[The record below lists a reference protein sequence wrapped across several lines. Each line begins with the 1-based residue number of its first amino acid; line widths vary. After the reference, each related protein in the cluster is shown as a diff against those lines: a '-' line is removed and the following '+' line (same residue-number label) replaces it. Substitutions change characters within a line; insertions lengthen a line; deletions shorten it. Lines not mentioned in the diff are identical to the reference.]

1 MRFSFS
7 DVIRSIRSYF
17 RPVKVNPVQY
27 IPEVVMPVVSVPD
40 EMEPSAPAPG
50 SAPVSE
56 DLPESR
62 SPIFQASDKRAVI
75 RKPSNRKKRRK

>member
-7 DVIRSIRSYF
+7 GVIQSIRSYF

-27 IPEVVMPVVSVPD
+27 IPEVVVPLVPEPDEVGSPESVP
-40 EMEPSAPAPG
+40 EY
-50 SAPVSE
+50 
-56 DLPESR
+56 R

>member
-7 DVIRSIRSYF
+7 GVIRSIRSYF
-17 RPVKVNPVQY
+17 HPVQSRPVQY

-40 EMEPSAPAPG
+40 EVEPLG
-50 SAPVSE
+50 TAPVTE
-56 DLPESR
+56 DLPEYR

>member
-7 DVIRSIRSYF
+7 GVIRSIRSYF

-27 IPEVVMPVVSVPD
+27 IPEVVMPLVSEPDGAVPL
-40 EMEPSAPAPG
+40 G
-50 SAPVSE
+50 STPVSE
-56 DLPESR
+56 DLPEHR

-75 RKPSNRKKRRK
+75 RKPSDRKKRRK

>member
-7 DVIRSIRSYF
+7 GVIRSIRSYF
-17 RPVKVNPVQY
+17 RPVKVSTVQY
-27 IPEVVMPVVSVPD
+27 IPEVVMPLVSEPD
-40 EMEPSAPAPG
+40 EVVTLG
-50 SAPVSE
+50 DV
-56 DLPESR
+56 PEYR

>member
-7 DVIRSIRSYF
+7 GIIRAVRSYF
-17 RPVKVNPVQY
+17 YPVRSSTYSGV
-27 IPEVVMPVVSVPD
+27 PEVLRHVVETPETFESVPV
-40 EMEPSAPAPG
+40 EEVL
-50 SAPVSE
+50 PVH
-56 DLPESR
+56 R

>member
-7 DVIRSIRSYF
+7 SVIRSIRSYF
-17 RPVKVNPVQY
+17 HPVQTRPVQY
-27 IPEVVMPVVSVPD
+27 IPEVVMPLVSEPD
-40 EMEPSAPAPG
+40 EAVALGSAPA
-50 SAPVSE
+50 SE

>member
-7 DVIRSIRSYF
+7 GVIRSIRSYF
-17 RPVKVNPVQY
+17 HPVQPRPVQY
-27 IPEVVMPVVSVPD
+27 IPEVVMPLVSEPAEAVPL
-40 EMEPSAPAPG
+40 G

>member
-7 DVIRSIRSYF
+7 GVIRSIRSYF
-17 RPVKVNPVQY
+17 RPVKVSPVQY
-27 IPEVVMPVVSVPD
+27 IPEVVMPLVSEPDEVGSPESVP
-40 EMEPSAPAPG
+40 EY
-50 SAPVSE
+50 
-56 DLPESR
+56 R

>member
-7 DVIRSIRSYF
+7 GVIRSIRSYF

-27 IPEVVMPVVSVPD
+27 IPEVVMPLVSEPD
-40 EMEPSAPAPG
+40 EAVPLG

-56 DLPESR
+56 DLPETR
-62 SPIFQASDKRAVI
+62 TPNLQASDKRAVI

>member
-7 DVIRSIRSYF
+7 GVIRSIRSYF

-27 IPEVVMPVVSVPD
+27 IPEVVMPLVSEPD
-40 EMEPSAPAPG
+40 EAVPLG

>member
-7 DVIRSIRSYF
+7 GVIRSIRSYF
-17 RPVKVNPVQY
+17 RPVKVSPVQY
-27 IPEVVMPVVSVPD
+27 IPEVVVPLVPVPD
-40 EMEPSAPAPG
+40 EVKPLGA
-50 SAPVSE
+50 APVSE
-56 DLPESR
+56 DLPEYR

>member
-7 DVIRSIRSYF
+7 GVIRSIRSYF
-17 RPVKVNPVQY
+17 HPVQSRPVQY
-27 IPEVVMPVVSVPD
+27 IPEVVMPVVSVPL
-40 EMEPSAPAPG
+40 G

-56 DLPESR
+56 DLPEYR
-62 SPIFQASDKRAVI
+62 SPVFQASDKRAVI

>member
-7 DVIRSIRSYF
+7 SVIRSIRSYF
-17 RPVKVNPVQY
+17 HPVQPRPVQY
-27 IPEVVMPVVSVPD
+27 IPEVVRPVVSVPD
-40 EMEPSAPAPG
+40 EVEPLGTATVP
-50 SAPVSE
+50 E
-56 DLPESR
+56 DLPEYR

>member
-1 MRFSFS
+1 MRLSFS
-7 DVIRSIRSYF
+7 GVIRSIRSYF
-17 RPVKVNPVQY
+17 RPVKANPVQY
-27 IPEVVMPVVSVPD
+27 IPEVVMPLVSEPD
-40 EMEPSAPAPG
+40 EAVPLG

-56 DLPESR
+56 NLPESR

>member
-7 DVIRSIRSYF
+7 SVIRSIRSYF
-17 RPVKVNPVQY
+17 HPVQPRPVQY
-27 IPEVVMPVVSVPD
+27 IPEVVRPVVSVPD
-40 EMEPSAPAPG
+40 EVEPLG
-50 SAPVSE
+50 TTTTSE
-56 DLPESR
+56 DLPEHR